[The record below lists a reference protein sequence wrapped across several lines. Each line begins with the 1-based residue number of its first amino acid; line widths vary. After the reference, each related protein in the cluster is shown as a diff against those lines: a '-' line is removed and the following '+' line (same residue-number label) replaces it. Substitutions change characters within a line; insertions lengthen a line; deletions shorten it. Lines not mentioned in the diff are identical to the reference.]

1 MAGRKAPGKSH
12 RKGITLMQVMDMFPD
27 ESTAVQWFEKQVW
40 GRAGRCCGHCGSVE
54 TKEVPNAKPMPYWCR
69 DCRSYFSVRTGTPL
83 AHSRVCIRKWVIAIY
98 LCSTSLKR
106 VSSMKLHRDL
116 GVTQRTAW
124 FMLHRLRK
132 AWEEE
137 SVEPFD
143 GPVEMDE
150 TYIGGKRKNMSKSK
164 REGLTGRGPVGKDAV
179 VGIKDRDS
187 NRVAATPIP
196 SVNQE
201 SVGEMVS
208 REVSSE
214 ATVYTDES
222 SVYNK
227 LDNHESVNHS
237 GSEYVRGEAHVNG
250 MESFWSMFKR
260 GYYGTYHRMSPKHL
274 HRYVNEFAGRH
285 NIREQDTLDQMHAM
299 VAGLVGKRLLYRE
312 LVA

>member
-1 MAGRKAPGKSH
+1 MATHKAPGKSY
-12 RKGITLMQVMDMFPD
+12 RNGITLMQVMDMFPTK
-27 ESTAVQWFEKQVW
+27 EAATAWFEWQVW
-40 GRAGRCCGHCGSVE
+40 NGQRCCGHCGSIE
-54 TKEVPNAKPMPYWCR
+54 TREVPNAKPMPYWCR

-83 AHSRVCIRKWVIAIY
+83 ASSNVCIRKWAIAVY
-98 LCSTSLKR
+98 LCSTSLKG

-137 SVEPFD
+137 SDEPFD

-150 TYIGGKRKNMSKSK
+150 TYVGGKRKNMPKHI
-164 REGLTGRGPVGKDAV
+164 REQLAGRGAVGKDAV

-187 NRVAATPIP
+187 NKVAAVPMP

-201 SVGEMVS
+201 SVGEMLDE
-208 REVSSE
+208 EVSE
-214 ATVYTDES
+214 GATIYTDDS

-227 LDNHESVNHS
+227 LENHEAVNHS
-237 GSEYVRGEAHVNG
+237 GGEYVRGDAHVNG
-250 MESFWSMFKR
+250 IESFWSMFKR
-260 GYYGTYHRMSPKHL
+260 GYIGTYHRMSAKHL
-274 HRYVNEFAGRH
+274 HRYVTEFTGRH
-285 NIREQDTLDQMHAM
+285 NVRDQDTIDQMHAM
-299 VAGLVGKRLLYRE
+299 VAGLIGKRLLYRE